1 MSPPNNLTGAEA
13 LTFQHSLFVMPLIA
27 LFAENFIEIS
37 FDSRAEVLYANWKG
51 YQSVA
56 SIRTGC
62 EAMLKFLSEKKLRK
76 VLNDN
81 TNVLGIWRSA
91 AEWMATDWFPRMKD
105 AGMESFAWVYSSS
118 RLSQISTDD
127 TLTMMDAGKYGI
139 KLFYDKA
146 EAQAWLDSAAP
157 SATPA
162 ETGKPRVL
170 VIEDNR
176 DFSILF
182 SDMLKIMGC
191 ETEVTYTA
199 ESGLNYA
206 KSAKPD
212 MIFCDL
218 SLPGNMDGFAFA
230 EAVRSV
236 PELQHVPLIAVSGRT
251 APEDQERAFAAGFHR
266 VFPKPVKFGHVSKA
280 LEEFS
285 QGRFF
290 QP

>member
-1 MSPPNNLTGAEA
+1 MS
-13 LTFQHSLFVMPLIA
+13 FVA

-37 FDSRAEVLYANWKG
+37 YDPKAEVLYANWKG

-56 SIRTGC
+56 SIRAGC
-62 EAMLKFLSEKKLRK
+62 EAMLRFLSEKKLRK

-91 AEWMATDWFPRMKD
+91 ADWMAADWFPRMKS
-105 AGMESFAWVYSSS
+105 AGMEAFAWVYSSS

-127 TLTMMDAGKYGI
+127 TLAMLDAGSYGI
-139 KLFYDKA
+139 KLFYEKA
-146 EAQAWLDSAAP
+146 EAQTWLENFGVPEPRRAA
-157 SATPA
+157 
-162 ETGKPRVL
+162 GKPRVL

-199 ESGLNYA
+199 ESGLNHV
-206 KSAKPD
+206 KQAKPD

-230 EAVRSV
+230 AAVGAM
-236 PELQHVPLIAVSGRT
+236 PELQHTPLIAVSGRT
-251 APEDQERAFAAGFHR
+251 AAEDQERAFAAGFHR

-290 QP
+290 SPKNEG

>member
-1 MSPPNNLTGAEA
+1 
-13 LTFQHSLFVMPLIA
+13 MPLIV
-27 LFAENFIEIS
+27 LFAENFLEIS
-37 FDSRAEVLYANWKG
+37 FDPNADVLYCNWKG

-56 SIRTGC
+56 SVRAGC
-62 EAMLKFLSEKKLRK
+62 EAMLKFSSEKKLVK
-76 VLNDN
+76 ILNDN

-91 AEWMATDWFPRMKD
+91 ADWMATDWFPRMKN
-105 AGMESFAWVYSSS
+105 AGMQAFAWVYSSS

-127 TLTMMDAGKYGI
+127 TLAMIDPGLYGI
-139 KLFYDKA
+139 KLFYEKA
-146 EAQAWLDSAAP
+146 EAQAWLDGLASPAASRAP
-157 SATPA
+157 S
-162 ETGKPRVL
+162 KPRVL

-182 SDMLKIMGC
+182 GDMLKIMGC

-199 ESGLNYA
+199 QSGLDYA
-206 KSAKPD
+206 KRALPD

-218 SLPGNMDGFAFA
+218 NLPGNMDGFAFA
-230 EAVRSV
+230 EAVRAA
-236 PELQHVPLIAVSGRT
+236 PDLQHIPLIAVSGRT
-251 APEDQERAFAAGFHR
+251 GAEDQERAFAAGFHR

-290 QP
+290 SS

>member
-1 MSPPNNLTGAEA
+1 MP
-13 LTFQHSLFVMPLIA
+13 FVA

-37 FDSRAEVLYANWKG
+37 YDPKSEILYANWKG

-56 SIRTGC
+56 SVRTGC
-62 EAMLKFLSEKKLRK
+62 ETMLQLLSEKKLRR

-91 AEWMATDWFPRMKD
+91 AEWVAVDWFPRLKS
-105 AGMESFAWVYSSS
+105 AGMEAFAWVYSSS

-127 TLTMMDAGKYGI
+127 TLAMVDAATYGI
-139 KLFYDKA
+139 KLFHDKS
-146 EAQAWLDSAAP
+146 EAQAWLENAGAPAPRRAA
-157 SATPA
+157 S
-162 ETGKPRVL
+162 KPRVL

-206 KSAKPD
+206 KRAIPD

-230 EAVRSV
+230 TAVRSV
-236 PELQHVPLIAVSGRT
+236 PELQHIPLIAVSGRT
-251 APEDQERAFAAGFHR
+251 ALEDQERAFAAGFHR

-290 QP
+290 QA

>member
-1 MSPPNNLTGAEA
+1 
-13 LTFQHSLFVMPLIA
+13 MPLIA
-27 LFAENFIEIS
+27 LFAENFIELS
-37 FDSRAEVLYANWKG
+37 FDSKTEVLYANWKG

-56 SIRTGC
+56 SIRVGC
-62 EAMLKFLSEKKLRK
+62 EAMLKYLSEKKLRK

-105 AGMESFAWVYSSS
+105 SGMDAFAWVYSSS

-127 TLTMMDAGKYGI
+127 TLAMLDTDKLGI
-139 KLFYDKA
+139 KLFHDKS
-146 EAQAWLDSAAP
+146 EAQTWLTSAS
-157 SATPA
+157 SASPRDA
-162 ETGKPRVL
+162 GKPRVL

-191 ETEVTYTA
+191 ETEVSYTA
-199 ESGLNYA
+199 EAGLDYA
-206 KSAKPD
+206 KRAKPD

-218 SLPGNMDGFAFA
+218 SLPGSMDGFAFA
-230 EAVRSV
+230 AAVRGI

-251 APEDQERAFAAGFHR
+251 AAEDQERALAAGFHR

-290 QP
+290 QS

>member
-1 MSPPNNLTGAEA
+1 
-13 LTFQHSLFVMPLIA
+13 MPLTP

-37 FDSRAEVLYANWKG
+37 FDPQTEILYANWKG

-56 SIRTGC
+56 SIRVGC

-91 AEWMATDWFPRMKD
+91 AEWIAADWFPRMKN
-105 AGMESFAWVYSSS
+105 AGMQAFAWVYSSS

-127 TLTMMDAGKYGI
+127 TMAILDADKYGI
-139 KLFYDKA
+139 RLFHEKS
-146 EAQAWLDSAAP
+146 EAQTWLATNAAAP
-157 SATPA
+157 REP
-162 ETGKPRVL
+162 GKPRVL

-191 ETEVTYTA
+191 ETEVRYTA
-199 ESGLNYA
+199 EAGLDHA
-206 KSAKPD
+206 RRAKPD

-230 EAVRSV
+230 AAVRLA
-236 PELQHVPLIAVSGRT
+236 PELQHIPLIAVSGRT
-251 APEDQERAFAAGFHR
+251 TVEDQERALAAGFHR

-290 QP
+290 QS

>member
-1 MSPPNNLTGAEA
+1 
-13 LTFQHSLFVMPLIA
+13 MPFIA

-37 FDSRAEVLYANWKG
+37 FDPKAKVLHANWKG

-56 SIRTGC
+56 SVRAGC
-62 EAMLKFLSEKKLRK
+62 EAMLKFMSEKKLNK

-91 AEWMATDWFPRMKD
+91 AEWMATDWFPRMKS
-105 AGMESFAWVYSSS
+105 AGMASFAWVYSSS
-118 RLSQISTDD
+118 RLSQISTDE
-127 TLTMMDAGKYGI
+127 TLAMVDAGKHGI
-139 KLFYDKA
+139 KVFYDKS
-146 EAQAWLDSAAP
+146 EAQVWLDSVDASTSSSSSP
-157 SATPA
+157 RDGS
-162 ETGKPRVL
+162 KPRVL

-199 ESGLNYA
+199 ESGLDYA
-206 KSAKPD
+206 KRTLPD

-230 EAVRSV
+230 TAVGTV
-236 PELQHVPLIAVSGRT
+236 PELQNTPLIAVSGRT
-251 APEDQERAFAAGFHR
+251 AVEDQERALAAGFHR

-290 QP
+290 QS

>member
-1 MSPPNNLTGAEA
+1 MS
-13 LTFQHSLFVMPLIA
+13 FVA
-27 LFAENFIEIS
+27 LFSENFIEIS
-37 FDSRAEVLYANWKG
+37 FDPKAKILLANWKG

-62 EAMLKFLSEKKLRK
+62 EAMLKFLTEKKLHK

-91 AEWMATDWFPRMKD
+91 AEWMAHDWFPRMNA
-105 AGMESFAWVYSSS
+105 AGLESFAWVYSAS

-127 TLTMMDAGKYGI
+127 TLAMLDAGKFGI
-139 KLFYDKA
+139 KLFYEKP
-146 EAQAWLDSAAP
+146 EAHNWLENASAPAP
-157 SATPA
+157 SREAS
-162 ETGKPRVL
+162 KPRVL

-199 ESGLNYA
+199 ESGLDYA
-206 KSAKPD
+206 KRAKPD

-230 EAVRSV
+230 SAVQTT
-236 PELQHVPLIAVSGRT
+236 PELQHIPLIAVSGRT
-251 APEDQERAFAAGFHR
+251 AVEDQERAFAAGFHR

-290 QP
+290 KAGNGQ

>member
-1 MSPPNNLTGAEA
+1 
-13 LTFQHSLFVMPLIA
+13 MPLIP
-27 LFAENFIEIS
+27 LFVENFIEVS
-37 FDSRAEVLYANWKG
+37 FDPKTQALYANWKG

-56 SIRTGC
+56 SIRVGC
-62 EAMLKFLSEKKLRK
+62 EAMLKFLDEKKLRK

-91 AEWMATDWFPRMKD
+91 AEWMAMDWFPRMKD
-105 AGMESFAWVYSSS
+105 AGMDAFAWVYSSS

-127 TLTMMDAGKYGI
+127 TLAMLDPGKYGI
-139 KLFYDKA
+139 KLFHDKA
-146 EAQAWLDSAAP
+146 EAQTWLDSASAAP
-157 SATPA
+157 ARQP
-162 ETGKPRVL
+162 GKPRVL

-191 ETEVTYTA
+191 ETEVSYTA
-199 ESGLNYA
+199 EAGLDYA
-206 KSAKPD
+206 RRAKPD

-230 EAVRSV
+230 AAVCQM
-236 PELQHVPLIAVSGRT
+236 PELQHIPLIAVSGRT
-251 APEDQERAFAAGFHR
+251 AAEDQERALAAGFHR

-290 QP
+290 QA

>member
-1 MSPPNNLTGAEA
+1 
-13 LTFQHSLFVMPLIA
+13 MPLIS

-37 FDSRAEVLYANWKG
+37 FDPATEVLYANWKG

-62 EAMLKFLSEKKLRK
+62 ESMLKFLSEKKLRK

-91 AEWMATDWFPRMKD
+91 ADWMATDWFPRMKN
-105 AGMESFAWVYSSS
+105 AGMDSFAWVYSSS

-127 TLTMMDAGKYGI
+127 TLAMLDAGKYGI
-139 KLFYDKA
+139 KLFHEKA
-146 EAQAWLDSAAP
+146 EAQTWLG
-157 SATPA
+157 SATA
-162 ETGKPRVL
+162 ASRDSGKPRVL

-191 ETEVTYTA
+191 ETEVSYTA
-199 ESGLNYA
+199 EAGLDYA
-206 KSAKPD
+206 KRARPD

-218 SLPGNMDGFAFA
+218 SLPGNMDGFDFA
-230 EAVRSV
+230 AAVRLM
-236 PELQHVPLIAVSGRT
+236 PELQHIPLIAVSGRT
-251 APEDQERAFAAGFHR
+251 AAEDQERALAAGFHR

-290 QP
+290 QS